1 MRKCE
6 IIANIT
12 ELKNRYCLISQ
23 RDLEEEFENNTTII
37 KLSCGHCFLYYEFMK
52 SFIIN
57 NKNIYSYYKCP
68 YCNSD
73 ILKPPIIVKK
83 HIL

>member
-1 MRKCE
+1 MYECE
-6 IIANIT
+6 IIANI
-12 ELKNRYCLISQ
+12 ENIKNSHCPISQ
-23 RDLEEEFENNTTII
+23 RDLKEEFENNTTII
-37 KLSCGHCFLYYEFMK
+37 KLSCGHCFLYFEFMK

-73 ILKPPIIVKK
+73 IVKPPILIKK
-83 HIL
+83 

>member
-1 MRKCE
+1 MYECE
-6 IIANIT
+6 IITDIKK
-12 ELKNRYCLISQ
+12 LKNSHCLISQ
-23 RDLEEEFENNTTII
+23 KDLETAFNNGSTII
-37 KLSCGHCFLYYEFMK
+37 KLSCGHCFLYFEFMR

-73 ILKPPIIVKK
+73 IFKL
-83 HIL
+83 

>member
-1 MRKCE
+1 MQKCE
-6 IIANIT
+6 IITDIA
-12 ELKNRYCLISQ
+12 ELKNRYCPISQ
-23 RDLEEEFENNTTII
+23 RDLEEEFKKNTTIV
-37 KLSCGHCFLYYEFMK
+37 KLSCSHSFLYHEFMK

-73 ILKPPIIVKK
+73 ILKPPILVKK
-83 HIL
+83 LL

>member
-1 MRKCE
+1 MHECE
-6 IIANIT
+6 IITAIN
-12 ELKNRYCLISQ
+12 ELNNNSFCMISYKNLK
-23 RDLEEEFENNTTII
+23 EEFRNNSTII
-37 KLSCGHCFLYYEFMK
+37 KLSCGHCFLYFEFMK

-73 ILKPPIIVKK
+73 IVKPPILIKK
-83 HIL
+83 